1 MKKRLANF
9 SLMVLLTLTLSVP
22 VSVRADHFNEYN
34 MRVDYSY
41 TQPDECTGEDVL
53 IALTVHIHQ
62 REVTD
67 RDGGVHTTYDTNT
80 QRATG
85 VGVTSGTQ
93 YAVTQIFHDQMNNRG
108 DSNDSDP
115 VAGRA
120 QIISTLNDVVI
131 TAPGGNN
138 NLVIRQRTHF
148 TVNANGGVTVTRET
162 LTAECR

>member
-41 TQPDECTGEDVL
+41 TQYDECAGEDVL
-53 IALTVHIHQ
+53 IALTVHIHS

-67 RDGGVHTTYDTNT
+67 RDGGVHFTFDTNT

-93 YAVTQIFHDQMNNRG
+93 YAVSQIFHDQMNNRG
-108 DSNDSDP
+108 DFNDSDP

-120 QIISTLNDVVI
+120 QTVFTLYDTII
-131 TAPGGNN
+131 TAPGRDN
-138 NLVIRQRTHF
+138 NLVIRQRTGF
-148 TVNANGGVTVTRET
+148 VVNANGDVTVMREV
-162 LTAECR
+162 LSAECR

>member
-34 MRVDYSY
+34 TRVDYSY
-41 TQPDECTGEDVL
+41 TQYDECTGEDVL
-53 IALTVHIHQ
+53 IAVTMHIHQ
-62 REVTD
+62 REVI
-67 RDGGVHTTYDTNT
+67 DGNGGAHTTFDANT
-80 QRATG
+80 QSANG
-85 VGVTSGTQ
+85 VGLTSGKN
-93 YAVTQIFHDQMNNRG
+93 YRVSQIFHDQTNNRG

-120 QIISTLNDVVI
+120 STLTMLADETI
-131 TAPGGNN
+131 TTPGANN
-138 NLVIRQRTHF
+138 NLFVRARTHF
-148 TVNANGGVTVTRET
+148 VINANGEITVTRET